1 MVLRQKLQ
9 VMILLLLILFTFA
22 SYHAG
27 TGGTGWLQW
36 LAVVTIAAFVFVFD
50 LAFTNDS
57 QFIFDP
63 DAENWRRKT
72 VSTGDMNLEIGCCI
86 FLHIL
91 RGLTRSPLLTLCF
104 GSQEAA
110 LGR

>member
-36 LAVVTIAAFVFVFD
+36 LAVVTILAFVFVFD
-50 LAFTNDS
+50 LAFTNES

-72 VSTGDMNLEIGCCI
+72 VSSCGALDSVFFII
-86 FLHIL
+86 FDADSPN
-91 RGLTRSPLLTLCF
+91 SPLHRRF
-104 GSQEAA
+104 VYGSQEAA